1 MVRSAEGSGTARR
14 APRTGTGERIE
25 SERFGTFEVP
35 QERLLELPEGLAG
48 FGSHR
53 RFARVE
59 CRPGSPFEWLI
70 ALEDPELGFS
80 VADPARVVAGY
91 EPPREEAAAALGA
104 SLEDVEFLALVV
116 VPSEVRRMT
125 IDLVAPIAIDR
136 RRRVGRQLVVVD
148 PRWSSAVPI
157 LAPRS

>member
-1 MVRSAEGSGTARR
+1 MARSAEGPGTARR
-14 APRTGTGERIE
+14 VARAGAAERIE
-25 SERFGTFEVP
+25 SRRFGVLSIA
-35 QERLLELPEGLAG
+35 QERVLDLPEGLAG
-48 FGSHR
+48 FAGHC

-70 ALEDPELGFS
+70 SLDDPELAFS

-104 SLEDVEFLALVV
+104 NPEDVEFLALVV

-125 IDLVAPIAIDR
+125 IDLSAPIAIDR

-148 PRWSSAVPI
+148 PRWDAAVPI
-157 LAPRS
+157 LPEKS